1 MSVIA
6 CAQEKSS
13 IKQITICSLKT
24 GNAEL
29 CAELPSADLLP
40 SLWFVSVSIEL
51 DNLFL
56 GLMVKVFGNHI
67 EMNYPPTCGNN

>member
-6 CAQEKSS
+6 CAQDKSS
-13 IKQITICSLKT
+13 IKQIIICSLKT

-40 SLWFVSVSIEL
+40 SLICVSL
-51 DNLFL
+51 N
-56 GLMVKVFGNHI
+56 
-67 EMNYPPTCGNN
+67 